1 MPHPPRLLAL
11 TAFAVA
17 LALGILVWP
26 HPGLAQQS
34 QATISGTITLGT
46 PSDTLPAGIELQLI
60 ILEQSQTPTSARQQA
75 DANGAF
81 TFEVDPAPRFNYVP
95 FLIYEGVRYFSTP
108 SSIRFDDTT
117 SSASVAFEVY
127 STTTEAPNLSIE
139 TTTVIAVAL
148 ERSAS
153 TLTLIREDL
162 IVRDELTVYVGNDDA
177 VTLRIPVPDGTIDA
191 GGLEDDDPD
200 FSFEGGTVN
209 VSLPLRPG
217 PNSIVTRYTVG
228 YDAAQDMYRLRITSP
243 LATNHIEARA
253 PENFVNKLQPRSDDA
268 RRAADTDF
276 EGDPI
281 LVVERIGPATPGQ
294 GLVVDLVGLSGASSA
309 HILTTTTGAIVGSIF
324 ALAVISAL
332 AVALARRERNLAPAN
347 NIETSA

>member
-1 MPHPPRLLAL
+1 MPPLPRLLAL

-17 LALGILVWP
+17 LALGILAWP
-26 HPGLAQQS
+26 HPGLAQQP
-34 QATISGTITLGT
+34 QGTISGTITLET
-46 PSDTLPAGIELQLI
+46 PGDTLPAGIELQLI
-60 ILEQSQTPTSARQQA
+60 ILEESQAPTSAQQQA
-75 DANGAF
+75 DPSGAF
-81 TFEVDPAPRFNYVP
+81 TFQVDPDPRLNYVP

-117 SSASVAFEVY
+117 SSASIAFEVY

-139 TTTVIAVAL
+139 ATTVIAVAL
-148 ERSAS
+148 ERSTS

-162 IVRDELTVYVGNDDA
+162 IVRDELTVYVGGDDA

-191 GGLEDDDPD
+191 GGLEVDDPD

-228 YDAAQDMYRLRITSP
+228 YDAAEDMYRLRITSP
-243 LATNHIEARA
+243 LTASHIEARA
-253 PENFVNKLQPRSDDA
+253 PENFVSKLEPRGDDA
-268 RRAADTDF
+268 RRAADADF
-276 EGDPI
+276 EGDTI

-294 GLVVDLVGLSGASSA
+294 GLVVDFVGLSGARSA
-309 HILTTTTGAIVGSIF
+309 HILTTTTGAVVGSIL
-324 ALAVISAL
+324 ALAIISAL
-332 AVALARRERNLAPAN
+332 AIALARREPNPGPAN
-347 NIETSA
+347 STETSE